1 MVANFLNET
10 ANYGTTD
17 KLSKAKK
24 ATHRGQTVT
33 DMRQDLISR
42 AQDTVK
48 ALEAHKSGPLRAPMA
63 RSIRNGFEVK
73 IGYGKRNAGFFEQ
86 NPEIEEHKAEGKKP
100 KPVAVIPARNF
111 ARGEAF
117 AAIAYLRKVIDWVQT
132 GGFDALLTKALADMT
147 SRFSTKQEDEPADEQ
162 QDELAEEQEDNVLLF
177 AGE

>member
-1 MVANFLNET
+1 MVANFLTET

-42 AQDTVK
+42 AQDTIK
-48 ALEAHKSGPLRAPMA
+48 AFEAHKSGPLRAPMA

-73 IGYGKRNAGFFEQ
+73 IGYGKRNAGFFE
-86 NPEIEEHKAEGKKP
+86 EKGDER
-100 KPVAVIPARNF
+100 VAVIPTRNF

-162 QDELAEEQEDNVLLF
+162 EDNVLLF